1 MKTQDTSL
9 QIVGPKNQFPEV
21 TLIEPTQSGYL
32 MLALEVDPRPP
43 VGFFIQSKRKT
54 RLLRDLKDLAS
65 RLRQKSDVL
74 DVSVFQAVIIPP
86 GRGAFLKKRPHV
98 NIARFDVVLLIEFT
112 NIDAVEHFRRTPEWQ
127 EALEAATQNA
137 RKSFDIAAT
146 NTRHIGPVDHSR
158 DGVFLFNFFYADSL
172 DINLKVWNY
181 TAGWFQDQ
189 TGLDNS
195 TVLLP
200 RDASA
205 IPYTIIN
212 HCRWDRLRDILPAI
226 VFNRSFKP
234 FVLDNFEQNNTAAIP
249 ILYKR
254 VFETFQV

>member
-1 MKTQDTSL
+1 MNAQDKSL
-9 QIVGPKNQFPEV
+9 QIVGPKDQFPEV
-21 TLIEPTQSGYL
+21 TLIAPVQSGYL
-32 MLALEVDPRPP
+32 MLSLEVDQRPP
-43 VGFFIQSKRKT
+43 FGFFIQSKSKT
-54 RLLRDLKDLAS
+54 SLLEGLKALA
-65 RLRQKSDVL
+65 RTLCKRSDVL
-74 DVSVFQAVIIPP
+74 DASVFKAVIIPP
-86 GRGAFLKKRPHV
+86 GRGAFLKERPHV
-98 NIARFDVVLLIEFT
+98 DIARFDVVMLIEFT
-112 NIDAVEHFRRTPEWQ
+112 SVEDVERFRATPQWK
-127 EALEAATQNA
+127 EALEAANQYA
-137 RKSFDIAAT
+137 RKSIDIAAT

-158 DGVFLFNFFYADSL
+158 DGIFLFNYFYADSL

-200 RDASA
+200 KDASQL
-205 IPYTIIN
+205 PYTIIN

-226 VFNRSFKP
+226 LFNRTFKP

-254 VFETFQV
+254 A